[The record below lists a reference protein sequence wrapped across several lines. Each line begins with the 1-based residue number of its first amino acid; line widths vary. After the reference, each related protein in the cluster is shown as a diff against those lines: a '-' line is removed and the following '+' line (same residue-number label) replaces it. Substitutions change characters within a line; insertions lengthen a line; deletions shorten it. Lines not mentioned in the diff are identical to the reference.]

1 MSYRDVVLRR
11 AAPTMMSEEELQ
23 CSVCFELPLGE
34 VHQCTRGH
42 FLCVACWN
50 GMDEAWGGRKCPECR
65 VPLGRSNRCRVAE
78 LAIKNLPRP
87 DGYTTPP
94 LAQER
99 PNNRGDALT
108 PLLEGQVTRDLE
120 QKLRTSEAKVEE
132 LERRLEEE
140 FAARTEEARTS
151 EARWCLKEAELER
164 KNTQL
169 DQKLKEAMRRVS
181 IAEAGA
187 EEQKRRLDMEI
198 IENNEQWQR
207 QWSIN
212 ENQTRFNE
220 STNRKL
226 AKLEHQIKED
236 CSQLQLL
243 KKKLEVMQGALAE
256 RSRQLKDALEQRD
269 ALIRMFRRAG
279 DGRGRC

>member
-23 CSVCFELPLGE
+23 CSVCFELPPGE

-132 LERRLEEE
+132 LERRLDEET
-140 FAARTEEARTS
+140 AARTEEARAS
-151 EARWCLKEAELER
+151 EARSFLKEAKHQEKRAQLEKKLKDQAAMLCTAQAEVDKIRRELEMQSIEGKDER
-164 KNTQL
+164 K
-169 DQKLKEAMRRVS
+169 KM
-181 IAEAGA
+181 
-187 EEQKRRLDMEI
+187 
-198 IENNEQWQR
+198 
-207 QWSIN
+207 
-212 ENQTRFNE
+212 
-220 STNRKL
+220 NRKL
-226 AKLEHQIKED
+226 AKLEDQIKE
-236 CSQLQLL
+236 QLPLLQLL
-243 KKKLEVMQGALAE
+243 KKKLDVIKGALAE
-256 RSRQLKDALEQRD
+256 RSRQLQSVSKERD
-269 ALIRMFRRAG
+269 ALGAAILEKGIGFSYV
-279 DGRGRC
+279 DGICKIHL

>member
-23 CSVCFELPLGE
+23 CSVCFELPPGE

-108 PLLEGQVTRDLE
+108 PLLEGQRTRELE
-120 QKLRTSEAKVEE
+120 EKLRTSQANVEE

-140 FAARTEEARTS
+140 IAARAEEARAN
-151 EARWCLKEAELER
+151 EARSFLKEAQHQEKRAQLEQKLKDQAAMLCTAQAEIDKIRRELEMQIIERNDER
-164 KNTQL
+164 KNNNRVIEDMWAKVDTL
-169 DQKLKEAMRRVS
+169 VDKNTFEKTMGVLNKKAEVLKGV
-181 IAEAGA
+181 
-187 EEQKRRLDMEI
+187 
-198 IENNEQWQR
+198 
-207 QWSIN
+207 
-212 ENQTRFNE
+212 
-220 STNRKL
+220 
-226 AKLEHQIKED
+226 
-236 CSQLQLL
+236 
-243 KKKLEVMQGALAE
+243 LAE
-256 RSRQLKDALEQRD
+256 RSRQLKEACKERDEMAARLAVLEN
-269 ALIRMFRRAG
+269 AE
-279 DGRGRC
+279 